1 MRMRDHK
8 TLTHFMNKAKV
19 GPTHLVIP
27 DAHAKYGQDM
37 RRFHWLGRIIVAELP
52 DTIVCLG
59 DLADMPSLSSYDK
72 GTRGFEGRRYWKD
85 VEAAHTAL
93 EIINS
98 YIVKY
103 NKDRNYKKYNPRMV
117 MLYGNHEN
125 RIVRATN
132 SSSEL
137 DGTIGLGDLQYEE
150 FGWETVPFLE
160 EIDIDGVAY
169 SHYFVSGVMARPIG
183 GEHPATMLL
192 NKRHKSCTAGH
203 LHLAD
208 WSQRTVVGGQH
219 IMGCLAGCYLEDEEE
234 YVPASVNQMWWK
246 GLVIKRNVVD
256 GVYDPQFL
264 SLNTI
269 KRMFGVAEGE

>member
-1 MRMRDHK
+1 MQVKSLAQMMSK
-8 TLTHFMNKAKV
+8 TKV

-27 DAHAKYGQDM
+27 DPHAKYGQDM
-37 RRFHWLGRIIVAELP
+37 RRFDWLAQIILAEKP
-52 DTIVCLG
+52 DVIICLG
-59 DLADMPSLSSYDK
+59 DLGDMPSLSSYDR
-72 GTRGFEGRRYWKD
+72 GTKGFEGRRYWKD
-85 VEAAHTAL
+85 IEAVHDAL
-93 EIINS
+93 ARIKGPIDA
-98 YIVKY
+98 Y
-103 NKDRNYKKYNPRMV
+103 NATCKTKKYDPRWV

-125 RIVRATN
+125 RIKRATN
-132 SSSEL
+132 ADSML
-137 DGTIGLGDLQYEE
+137 DGTISVEDLKYEE
-150 FGWETVPFLE
+150 FGWETVPFLD

-219 IMGCLAGCYLEDEEE
+219 IMGCLAGCYLEDEED
-234 YVPASVNQMWWK
+234 YVPTSVNQMWWK

-269 KRMFGVAEGE
+269 KRMFGVKEGE